1 MVHPRGMRVVRG
13 VFYVEAATGVLTAL
27 FALLDPGAFV
37 AGLIPGALPPAAVE
51 LGRWYGVLLLVL
63 ALILWAALRD
73 GREAVL
79 RLVLVPLLVG
89 DAVQIAVALRLG
101 AVTEAFTPTVQ
112 AAIYA
117 SAVYAAVRVY
127 FLRRTTP
134 AGPARRIEDD
144 GSHRD

>member
-1 MVHPRGMRVVRG
+1 MKTTPS
-13 VFYVEAATGVLTAL
+13 
-27 FALLDPGAFV
+27 
-37 AGLIPGALPPAAVE
+37 
-51 LGRWYGVLLLVL
+51 
-63 ALILWAALRD
+63 ALR
-73 GREAVL
+73 APVL